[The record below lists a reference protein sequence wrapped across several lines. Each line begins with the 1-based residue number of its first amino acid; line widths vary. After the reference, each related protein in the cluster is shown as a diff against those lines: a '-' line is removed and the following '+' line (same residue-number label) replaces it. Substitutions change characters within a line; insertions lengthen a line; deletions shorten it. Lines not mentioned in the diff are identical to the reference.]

1 MYAAVLLVLSLV
13 CSIAYAL
20 VAALPAGELWKCAV
34 VFVAA
39 IPAISLLHA
48 LLIIIIGL
56 FYPKRPIKDAQ
67 CPLARFVA
75 VSGSELLCFWT
86 RVRPHLRGGEKL
98 PEDARFLIVSNH
110 RSALDPFSSI
120 VALRRHNIAFISK
133 PSNMALPFLGRIA
146 YGLGFLPID
155 RENDREALKTILLAA
170 DYMKKDICSIFIYPE
185 GTRSHSTELLP
196 FHAGSF
202 KIAQKAKAPLVIA
215 AVSGTQRLR
224 KYFPLRVTDV
234 YVDILETVPAEE
246 VCASTTASLAER
258 AREEISAALH
268 KEDDKA

>member
-13 CSIAYAL
+13 CSIAYAII
-20 VAALPAGELWKCAV
+20 AALPAEELWKCAV

-48 LLIIIIGL
+48 LLLIIIGL

-75 VSGSELLCFWT
+75 VSGSELICFWT
-86 RVRPHLRGGEKL
+86 RVRPHLRGEEKL
-98 PEDARFLIVSNH
+98 PEDTRFLMVSNH

-120 VALRRHNIAFISK
+120 AALRRHNIAFISK

-155 RENDREALKTILLAA
+155 RDNDREALKTILLAA

-224 KYFPLRVTDV
+224 KHFPLRVTDV

-246 VCASTTASLAER
+246 VCASTTARLAER
-258 AREEISAALH
+258 AREEISAALR
-268 KEDDKA
+268 KEDEKA